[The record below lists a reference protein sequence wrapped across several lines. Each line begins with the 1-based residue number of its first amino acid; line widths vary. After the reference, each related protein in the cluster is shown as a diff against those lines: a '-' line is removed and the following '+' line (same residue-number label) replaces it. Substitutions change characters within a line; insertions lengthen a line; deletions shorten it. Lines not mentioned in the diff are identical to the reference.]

1 MSKSIKNPEITEL
14 SALKK
19 IREKQKLTIE
29 TVADGMKVSRDFI
42 RYIEA
47 GNFDKLGAPTFLRGH
62 ITNYCKVVGVDPQ
75 QVLSLVPIQYL
86 QHHDLQTAD
95 ALGASPLAKVR
106 RQSNHFGRYA
116 VGTALLGMLTLSF
129 YFIWDKWSLPKR
141 SMSDTPVDLALEADD
156 KGTDKKITYSSLL
169 PQVTGPNLSNSAS
182 DEDIINVDSLED
194 SAGEPAEDL
203 QQGVDEEQS
212 ESEDSDLTVA
222 AIESVDNPTAIYS
235 IKMQLEEQ
243 AWVSIKTLDGD
254 QIVHDLIGPGLREY
268 QSDKPLHFRIGNA
281 KKLQLLINED
291 PVELNQL
298 IKRDIADFEWPLNPS

>member
-1 MSKSIKNPEITEL
+1 MSKSINNPEITEI
-14 SALKK
+14 SALKN

-42 RYIEA
+42 LYIED
-47 GNFDKLGAPTFLRGH
+47 GKFDKLGAPTFLRGH
-62 ITNYCKVVGVDPQ
+62 ITNYCKVIGVDPQ
-75 QVLSLVPIQYL
+75 EVLSLVPVQYL

-141 SMSDTPVDLALEADD
+141 SLSDTPVDLALESNDQ
-156 KGTDKKITYSSLL
+156 GTDKKITYSSLL
-169 PQVTGPNLSNSAS
+169 PQVTGPNLSNSTP
-182 DEDIINVDSLED
+182 DEDLINVDSLDDSADESAED
-194 SAGEPAEDL
+194 SPQEVEQESNEP
-203 QQGVDEEQS
+203 
-212 ESEDSDLTVA
+212 EDSDLTVA
-222 AIESVDNPTAIYS
+222 AVEPTKNQAAIYS

-254 QIVHDLIGPGLREY
+254 KIVHDLIGPGLREY

-298 IKRDIADFEWPLNPS
+298 IKRDIADFEWPMNPS